1 MKCKI
6 LFFLVLCPLNIV
18 VSQQQPSY
26 CINEDNSV
34 SFIYTGKGRRVS
46 VCGDFHYRG
55 KDSVRYNDFSRKV
68 KMKKQDDG
76 SFRITTKPLV
86 PETYTYSYRV
96 NGKHVPDTYNSDT
109 VWQMTRIWNIIS
121 ITGTPQADLY
131 LPSMRQG
138 KIHCLEWWSEKEQ
151 VRRQVRVYTPAAY
164 EDTADSLPVL
174 YLLHGING
182 YEGSLTERGRIIQIV
197 ENLIDN
203 GVIQP
208 LIVVMPD
215 CNIGSSKGSS
225 CHRTLW
231 YNVTHYLQLCN
242 DHTIRNAFDE
252 LMTQIDTTFR
262 VTNKRAIAGISSGA
276 RISADVAKRYPN
288 QFDAVGLFS
297 PVVYKKQLPTI
308 STARYYMYT
317 GKNDLFVHNARRFEK
332 YLKKQNV
339 EYSYIETEGAHHW
352 RNWRLYISD
361 FIIKF
366 MNE

>member
-1 MKCKI
+1 
-6 LFFLVLCPLNIV
+6 
-18 VSQQQPSY
+18 
-26 CINEDNSV
+26 
-34 SFIYTGKGRRVS
+34 
-46 VCGDFHYRG
+46 
-55 KDSVRYNDFSRKV
+55 
-68 KMKKQDDG
+68 MKKQDDG

-96 NGKHVPDTYNSDT
+96 NGKHVPDPYNSDT

-121 ITGTPQADLY
+121 ITGTPQSDLY

-138 KIHCLEWWSEKEQ
+138 KIHCLEWWSEKE
-151 VRRQVRVYTPAAY
+151 
-164 EDTADSLPVL
+164 
-174 YLLHGING
+174 ING
-182 YEGSLTERGRIIQIV
+182 YEGSLTERGRVIQIV
-197 ENLIDN
+197 ENLIGN

-208 LIVVMPD
+208 LIVVLPD
-215 CNIGSSKGSS
+215 CNIGSSNGSS

-242 DHTIRNAFDE
+242 DHTMRNAFDE
-252 LMTQIDTTFR
+252 LMTQINTTFR

-276 RISADVAKRYPN
+276 RISADVAKQYPN

-297 PVVYKKQLPTI
+297 PVVYKKQLPAS
-308 STARYYMYT
+308 STARYYMYM

-332 YLKKQNV
+332 YLKKQDV
-339 EYSYIETEGAHHW
+339 EYLYIETEGAHHW